1 MEPWM
6 NGRTKGREDRI
17 HQPAMIARDWTPLM
31 VADAADPEGN
41 SGRGIT
47 DSQVSRV
54 HFRVLL
60 TRRRAEGST
69 SVFYREVE
77 PCS

>member
-1 MEPWM
+1 MEPWVK
-6 NGRTKGREDRI
+6 GRTKGREDRI

-47 DSQVSRV
+47 GSQVSRI
-54 HFRVLL
+54 HNSGFANAEESGGFDLGLL
-60 TRRRAEGST
+60 SGG
-69 SVFYREVE
+69 
-77 PCS
+77 